1 MVAREIISKIIPPL
15 KTSDTGVRAMQ
26 WMIDFHVKH
35 LPIVNHNIFLGLISE
50 EDIINLNDLDSPIG
64 NYDLSLKKALVHENA
79 HLYEIIKLATELKL
93 TIIPVL
99 DLNDNY
105 IGVISDYD
113 IVEAISEMTAAKESG
128 SIIVISMNKRD
139 YSLTEIAK
147 LVESEGA
154 MILSATVK
162 VEPIG
167 QKCDLT
173 LKLNTSTINSIVATL
188 ERFDYEIKES
198 YLESDFVESL
208 KERYDSLINYLNI

>member
-93 TIIPVL
+93 TIIPVV

>member
-93 TIIPVL
+93 TIIPVV

-139 YSLTEIAK
+139 Y
-147 LVESEGA
+147 
-154 MILSATVK
+154 
-162 VEPIG
+162 
-167 QKCDLT
+167 
-173 LKLNTSTINSIVATL
+173 
-188 ERFDYEIKES
+188 
-198 YLESDFVESL
+198 
-208 KERYDSLINYLNI
+208 